1 MEVNFTDTFY
11 QSLKRLSWHESKL
24 YKSYAFFRYDIPR
37 FVKNIWRFR
46 KALANHYWW
55 DHHGTLMFVEIGLT
69 HMSENLEKHGMEI
82 ELPRLK
88 KVEAMKRAAQL
99 IRNYNES
106 NYIEMAESELGEII
120 HHDWEF
126 EEVPDQPGYS
136 RLVDKDTP
144 AEKKHNRKVFDR
156 SRQIEDQEWAELF
169 RLLKGQNHKDY
180 KKFEKTLTEEQKK
193 ETDQYYKWFDG
204 SGMKGWWD

>member
-11 QSLKRLSWHESKL
+11 QSLKRLAWHESKL
-24 YKSYAFFRYDIPR
+24 YKSYSFFRYDIPR
-37 FVKNIWRFR
+37 FVKNVWRFR

-69 HMSENLEKHGMEI
+69 HMSDNLEKNGMEI

-88 KVEAMKRAAQL
+88 KVAAMKRAAQL

-106 NYIEMAESELGEII
+106 NYLEMAESELGEII

-126 EEVPDQPGYS
+126 EDVPDSPGYS
-136 RLVDKDTP
+136 RLVDKETP
-144 AEKKHNRKVFDR
+144 AERKHNRKVFDR
-156 SRQIEDQEWAELF
+156 SRQIEEQEWTELF
-169 RLLKGQNHKDY
+169 SLLKGQNHKDY